1 LVVLDDSACVTHISS
16 KPDGSLD
23 LGLHGLRI
31 GGKGTLI
38 AQVAKAHQG

>member
-1 LVVLDDSACVTHISS
+1 VTHISS
-16 KPDGSLD
+16 QPYNSLD

-31 GGKGTLI
+31 GGKGALI